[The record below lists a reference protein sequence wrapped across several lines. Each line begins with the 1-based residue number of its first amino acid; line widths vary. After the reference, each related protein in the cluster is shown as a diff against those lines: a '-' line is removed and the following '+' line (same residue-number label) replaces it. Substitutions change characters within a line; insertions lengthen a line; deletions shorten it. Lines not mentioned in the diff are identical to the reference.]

1 MGDSEAAIVSVQQ
14 VFGSSM
20 KLPEETEVIADS
32 TDTAA
37 DQQQADVEGFY
48 RKEYKL
54 QKKSVTL
61 KQDREAKTAQG
72 FPFMKLPPEVRNMVY
87 KEVLEDTSIINLIA
101 LGDTKKV
108 REVRGKPALLRYD
121 PEMPPVTPYSQG
133 QSDRLML
140 LRASKAIHDE
150 AYPVYYGRNTF
161 FCRGFSALRGFLGTL
176 KPEYR
181 RSIRSLSFYVW
192 GDPAA
197 KSIRLLQ
204 GCVSLQYLHI
214 DCTTVR
220 LWDDL
225 KSDSVIPGYNELLK
239 LRGIRSLQI
248 RRPVKAGFYRLG
260 GQPYRTIRPADTH
273 AYWEEIIEEL
283 QVLKQ
288 PRSEAMVR
296 RQDWKDFP
304 LENTKRTVY
313 GRANVQT
320 RSERAIADQDRGKEY
335 FQNDG
340 WTDRVEE

>member
-1 MGDSEAAIVSVQQ
+1 MADPETDIVSAQQ
-14 VFGSSM
+14 AISSST
-20 KLPEETEVIADS
+20 KPPEETGIIADS
-32 TDTAA
+32 ADDAA
-37 DQQQADVEGFY
+37 DQRQADVKMFY

-54 QKKSVTL
+54 QSKSVTL

-72 FPFMKLPPEVRNMVY
+72 FPFMKLPPEVRNMIY

-108 REVRGKPALLRYD
+108 REVRGKPVLLRYD

-133 QSDRLML
+133 QFDPLLL

-161 FCRGFSALRGFLGTL
+161 FCRGLAALRGFLGRL
-176 KPEYR
+176 KREYR
-181 RSIRSLSFYVW
+181 RSIRSLGFDMW

-204 GCVSLQYLHI
+204 GCVSLQDLHI
-214 DCTTVR
+214 DCRGVR
-220 LWDDL
+220 LWDNL
-225 KSDSVIPGYNELLK
+225 RSDSVLPGYNELLK

-248 RRPVKAGFYRLG
+248 LRPVKDDIYRLG
-260 GQPYRTIRPADTH
+260 SQTYRIILPADTH
-273 AYWEEIIEEL
+273 EYWEEIIEDL

-313 GRANVQT
+313 GKANVQT
-320 RSERAIADQDRGKEY
+320 RSERAIADQDRGKE
-335 FQNDG
+335 
-340 WTDRVEE
+340 